1 MEWGAKKILNAKEDD
16 YRKRVL
22 IFIFFGRGGE
32 GGDPSCDVHYD
43 TNHEYSTIQ
52 RITIVQFD
60 ASDRENSGTIIIDVI
75 YL

>member
-1 MEWGAKKILNAKEDD
+1 MTIARGSL
-16 YRKRVL
+16 
-22 IFIFFGRGGE
+22 FIFFLLGGE
-32 GGDPSCDVHYD
+32 GGGSKLWLHYD
-43 TNHEYSTIQ
+43 TIHEYGTIQ